1 MGGRSGRDTVPSP
14 PARESHQRD
23 RLVLWNKSQ
32 KSPGTFFKKSHRS
45 GGLLRCCLTIAD
57 ASVGHFGHIYFRLF
71 FLCIVNRRRMGMER
85 WKKIRQGNKNVAEHG
100 ACCCTNLALGS
111 LARLFGSFFLL
122 FPPFLVWSGVG
133 LVVFGVFD
141 IHTLPPLYL
150 RYGRYYMVGD
160 SAVAPASSCRS
171 GLPDFGLVF

>member
-1 MGGRSGRDTVPSP
+1 MLLHELGRGI
-14 PARESHQRD
+14 ARS
-23 RLVLWNKSQ
+23 LVW
-32 KSPGTFFKKSHRS
+32 FF
-45 GGLLRCCLTIAD
+45 
-57 ASVGHFGHIYFRLF
+57 F
-71 FLCIVNRRRMGMER
+71 FM
-85 WKKIRQGNKNVAEHG
+85 
-100 ACCCTNLALGS
+100 
-111 LARLFGSFFLL
+111 

>member
-1 MGGRSGRDTVPSP
+1 MSRSMVRVV
-14 PARESHQRD
+14 ARTWPWD
-23 RLVLWNKSQ
+23 RSLVW
-32 KSPGTFFKKSHRS
+32 FFFSFVS
-45 GGLLRCCLTIAD
+45 T
-57 ASVGHFGHIYFRLF
+57 LF
-71 FLCIVNRRRMGMER
+71 
-85 WKKIRQGNKNVAEHG
+85 
-100 ACCCTNLALGS
+100 
-111 LARLFGSFFLL
+111 
-122 FPPFLVWSGVG
+122 VWSGVG

>member
-1 MGGRSGRDTVPSP
+1 MSRSMVRVV
-14 PARESHQRD
+14 ARTWPWD
-23 RLVLWNKSQ
+23 RSLACLVL
-32 KSPGTFFKKSHRS
+32 F
-45 GGLLRCCLTIAD
+45 
-57 ASVGHFGHIYFRLF
+57 LF
-71 FLCIVNRRRMGMER
+71 VS
-85 WKKIRQGNKNVAEHG
+85 
-100 ACCCTNLALGS
+100 T
-111 LARLFGSFFLL
+111 LF
-122 FPPFLVWSGVG
+122 VWSGVG